1 VSHTYTLNLLHVVFS
16 TKNRAPLIRDFD
28 GLIKNLRGIARNK
41 DIDALAAGGT
51 QNHVHLLLRIPPMR
65 PVSESIRDLKAN
77 SSRYMSETSGH
88 FAWQDGYAAISVSR
102 RRSMPYAPTSPV
114 RSNTMRNAPMSRRS
128 RRCSR
133 NQVLRTSGNISCDVA
148 ADAAQAIYGTPNT
161 ALTRRAHTIPPF
173 GLESAPDLRSLPT
186 R

>member
-1 VSHTYTLNLLHVVFS
+1 MSHTYTLNLLHVVFS

-41 DIDALAAGGT
+41 NIDVLAAGGT

-88 FAWQDGYAAISVSR
+88 FAWQDGYAAISVSP
-102 RRSMPYAPTSPV
+102 S
-114 RSNTMRNAPMSRRS
+114 
-128 RRCSR
+128 
-133 NQVLRTSGNISCDVA
+133 QVDALRAYIAGQEQHHAKRTYEQEI
-148 ADAAQAIYGTPNT
+148 T
-161 ALTRRAHTIPPF
+161 AL
-173 GLESAPDLRSLPT
+173 LEKSGITYEREYFL
-186 R
+186 